1 MKVALVLP
9 PAEVISEK
17 KDTPTYQHVGLG
29 YLAAVL
35 KKQGIDVSIVDAKLD
50 RLDFSQTIKRITDLR
65 PALIGITAMT
75 HEIKMA
81 AALAEEIKKV
91 SPNTFIALGGVH
103 VTTLPVETLK
113 KNKAFDIGVLGE
125 SEKLLPELVRMVEIG
140 GHDFSGLSGIAF
152 RKGSEIVL
160 SGASG
165 KIEELDEL
173 PFPSWELF
181 PNATDY
187 IIVTSRGCP
196 YSCIFCMQ
204 ASGKRVRRRSA
215 ASVVAEME
223 NALLLKKPNRFMFF
237 DETFALDKKRVH
249 EICDLLIKKGLNNR
263 IKWSAT
269 TRVDSVDK
277 ELLQKMKDA
286 GCDHI
291 EFGVESGNE
300 EILKKIKKGITIEQ
314 AVNAVK
320 IAKDLKLHT
329 ETGFIIGH
337 PDETAETAY
346 QTIYLASRLNTNYVQ
361 LGIMVPYPGTEVAEM
376 AKNGLGGYKLLSYDW
391 SDYNKQLGNA
401 LELKNLSRKDLER
414 IQFAG
419 YLKLFVFNRRY
430 KDLFRFL
437 LDFHREAFAFIRNY
451 FRKGKASLPS
461 NVKLSLMLKMIFSK
475 SPTLNTKA
483 CLPAG

>member
-1 MKVALVLP
+1 MKTVLVLP
-9 PAEVISEK
+9 PAEVVSEK

-35 KKQGIDVSIVDAKLD
+35 KKQGIDVSVVDAKLD
-50 RLDFSQTIKRITDLR
+50 RLDFGQTIKRIMDLN
-65 PALIGITAMT
+65 PGMVGITAMT
-75 HEIKMA
+75 HEIKLA
-81 AALAEEIKKV
+81 AALAEEIRKL
-91 SPNTFIALGGVH
+91 SPDTFIALGGVH
-103 VTTLPVETLK
+103 VTALPEETLK
-113 KNKAFDIGVLGE
+113 KNEAFDIGVMGE
-125 SEKLLPELVRMVEIG
+125 GEMLLPELVRLVEKG
-140 GHDFSGLSGIAF
+140 GRDFSGLTGVAF
-152 RKGSEIVL
+152 RKDGQVVI

-165 KIEELDEL
+165 RIEELDEL
-173 PFPSWELF
+173 PFPAWELF
-181 PNATDY
+181 PRAGDY

-215 ASVVAEME
+215 PNVVAEME
-223 NALLLKKPNRFMFF
+223 NALALKKPNRFMFF

-249 EICDLLIKKGLNNR
+249 DICDLLIKKRLNKK

-300 EILKKIKKGITIEQ
+300 EVLKKIKKGITIEQ

-320 IAKDLKLHT
+320 IAKDLDLHT
-329 ETGFIIGH
+329 EIGFILGH

-376 AKNGLGGYKLLSYDW
+376 AQKGLGGYKLLSHNW

-419 YLKLFVFNRRY
+419 YLKLFIFNRRY
-430 KDLFRFL
+430 KDLFLFL
-437 LDFHREAFAFIRNY
+437 IDFHREAFAFIRNY
-451 FRKGKASLPS
+451 FRKGKTVKPS
-461 NVKLSLMLKMIFSK
+461 SVNLALMLKMIFSK
-475 SPTLNTKA
+475 SPTLNAK
-483 CLPAG
+483 GEF